1 MFAEPG
7 DLRSQR
13 RAQSLRL
20 TWIKGTK
27 HSEWRAEGMIAKC
40 DYQGLTIFA
49 VVATNIHW
57 SRRI

>member
-20 TWIKGTK
+20 MWIKGTEAAPAGV
-27 HSEWRAEGMIAKC
+27 SLDDAEA
-40 DYQGLTIFA
+40 
-49 VVATNIHW
+49 
-57 SRRI
+57 